1 MLYATTY
8 NDNVKPRRRV
18 RRLPTAGR
26 GGGHPQ
32 AASFIWPAIPVNGDG
47 LLDGETRPR
56 GSVGSICPDTKS
68 APPYGGAEKLRNIAY
83 PENFPGARFDY
94 CAHFVAKRS
103 FLPKRRQASQQA
115 LLQPAARPNFF
126 SSRRNTLSQTLLA
139 FGTRCQPRRCLRS
152 SRWTSVASSY
162 RSNPTHRVSPSPFQ
176 PARCQP
182 LRSLERFAERPTDYL
197 SMIN

>member
-8 NDNVKPRRRV
+8 NDNFKPRRRV

-32 AASFIWPAIPVNGDG
+32 AASFIWTAIPVDGDG

-68 APPYGGAEKLRNIAY
+68 ASPYGGAEKLRNIAY

-94 CAHFVAKRS
+94 CAHFA
-103 FLPKRRQASQQA
+103 RQTASQQA
-115 LLQPAARPNFF
+115 LLQPAARHNFF

-162 RSNPTHRVSPSPFQ
+162 RSTLLTGSTPLLFSPHGANRCGPWRGSPSD
-176 PARCQP
+176 
-182 LRSLERFAERPTDYL
+182 LRTISA
-197 SMIN
+197 